1 MRGEV
6 EKVAKFLGKSLSEE
20 QLTKLT
26 AHLRID
32 KFKQNEAVNYENY
45 KKLGI
50 MEQEGHFVRKGEI
63 CTKKYNDFS
72 LASDTIIKLFFIL
85 GKTGDWKNHFSPE
98 LNKKIDDWI
107 AANLTGSDLKFITEL
122 DQQD

>member
-1 MRGEV
+1 LRGEV

-45 KKLGI
+45 KKLGL
-50 MEQEGHFVRKGEI
+50 MEQEGHFVRKG
-63 CTKKYNDFS
+63 KKLY
-72 LASDTIIKLFFIL
+72 FF
-85 GKTGDWKNHFSPE
+85 N
-98 LNKKIDDWI
+98 
-107 AANLTGSDLKFITEL
+107 
-122 DQQD
+122 